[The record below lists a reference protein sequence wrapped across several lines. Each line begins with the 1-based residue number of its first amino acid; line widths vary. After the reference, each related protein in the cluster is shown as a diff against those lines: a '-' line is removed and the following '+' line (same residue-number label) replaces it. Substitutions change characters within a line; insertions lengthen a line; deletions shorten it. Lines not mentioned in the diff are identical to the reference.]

1 MKRYL
6 TTIAIALCV
15 TVLTLDGGD
24 AHAARPEKRFGWRGV
39 SSCSAQPCHGDVKA
53 DTTWS
58 IRGNEVTTWIEQDRH
73 ADAYRVLANQL
84 SKQIAARL
92 KLDRPAHQSDVC
104 LGCHSPDA
112 VGRAKGAASPL
123 AEGVGCEACHGAAEK
138 WLAPHSQAPWKGL
151 TALAKSEQGMCDTR
165 NLYSRAEACAACHV
179 GADPEKSLPGGD
191 VNHDLIAAG
200 HPALKFELTAYLAKM
215 PKHWDERP
223 VKQGTALRSDFEA
236 QAWVVG
242 QAASAAAA
250 LDLLAFRTE
259 DKSKPWPEFA
269 EFDCYSCHH
278 QLFGPERPQQRD
290 AGRAASSLGLPA
302 WGTWYLP
309 LTSVLPDGD
318 GEALKSAASL
328 RQLLQRPR
336 ANREQIRRSA
346 AAAVRQFAAWGGRL
360 ADENSKP
367 FAIDRLLARVKEQAP
382 TIGRWDGEAQLY
394 LALVALHYAKH
405 GGQKPPSGDPITLS
419 LRRAREE
426 LMFPS
431 SGERRFD
438 GPRNLDTAAAMRER
452 LLPEIDR
459 LLSE

>member
-6 TTIAIALCV
+6 TTIAFCY
-15 TVLTLDGGD
+15 TVLIFGD
-24 AHAARPEKRFGWRGV
+24 AYAARPEKRFGWRGV

-73 ADAYRVLANQL
+73 ADAYRVLTNPL
-84 SKQIAARL
+84 SKQLAARL
-92 KLDRPAHQSDVC
+92 KLDRPAHQSEVC

-138 WLAPHSQAPWKGL
+138 WLAPHSQTLWKSL
-151 TALAKSEQGMCDTR
+151 TPQAKSDLGMCDTR

-179 GADPEKSLPGGD
+179 GADPRKSLLGGD

-223 VKQGTALRSDFEA
+223 AKQGGSLRPDFEA
-236 QAWVVG
+236 QAWAVG

-250 LDLLAFRTE
+250 LDLLAYRTDAE
-259 DKSKPWPEFA
+259 QSKPWPEFA

-278 QLFGPERPQQRD
+278 QLFGPDRREPPD
-290 AGRAASSLGLPA
+290 AGRAAPLGLPA

-309 LTSVLPDGD
+309 LVKVLPDGD
-318 GEALKSAASL
+318 GEALKSVASL
-328 RQLLQRPR
+328 GQLLQRPR

-346 AAAVRQFAAWGGRL
+346 RAAARQFAAWGGRL
-360 ADENSKP
+360 ADEDSKP
-367 FAIDRLLARVKEQAP
+367 LAIDRLLARVKEQVS
-382 TIGRWDGEAQLY
+382 TISRWDGEAQLY

-405 GGQKPPSGDPITLS
+405 GVRKPPSGDPITLS

-426 LMFPS
+426 LMFPI